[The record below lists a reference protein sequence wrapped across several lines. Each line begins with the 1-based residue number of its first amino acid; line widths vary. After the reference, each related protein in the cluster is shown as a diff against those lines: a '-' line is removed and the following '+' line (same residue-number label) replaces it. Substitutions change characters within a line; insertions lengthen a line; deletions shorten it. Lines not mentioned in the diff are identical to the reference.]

1 MTANEIV
8 AQVTNLPV
16 IPAATLKLLQLL
28 ENPTEN
34 TQAALDVIQT
44 NAVLSAKLLRLC
56 NSAAI
61 GLRKPVASVEQAVFF
76 LGFSE
81 VQRLALALG
90 IGGSLKRK
98 PKGDETHGRELWHH
112 SVVTAYAVSLIAS
125 EIPEVDVEPSVAFTA
140 ALMHDIGKLVLS
152 EALTA
157 DMLAAVRGKMQSG
170 QSQSDAE
177 RAVIGADHAEV
188 GACLLA
194 SWRMPAAL
202 IEPVANH
209 HAPIFQ
215 PAPGLSVLVHL
226 ANCVAHQIGVKPGWD
241 VFSTVVN
248 QEAAASVGF
257 GAKQLALI
265 LETLGGQM
273 DKVDQFALAA

>member
-1 MTANEIV
+1 MNAKQII

-16 IPAATLKLLQLL
+16 MPAATVKLLQLL

-44 NAVLSAKLLRLC
+44 DAVLSAKLLRLC

-61 GLRKPVASVEQAVFF
+61 GLRKPVPSVEQAVFF

-90 IGGSLKRK
+90 LGGSLKRK
-98 PKGDETHGRELWHH
+98 PKGDESEGLDLWRHA
-112 SVVTAYAVSLIAS
+112 VVTAHAASLIAG
-125 EIPEVDVEPSVAFTA
+125 EIQEMDVHPSVAFTA
-140 ALMHDIGKLVLS
+140 GLMHDIGKLVLG
-152 EALTA
+152 EVLTPEL
-157 DMLAAVRGKMQSG
+157 LAAVRSG
-170 QSQSDAE
+170 VKAGRSQCEAE
-177 RAVIGADHAEV
+177 REVLGADHAQV
-188 GACLLA
+188 GGALLEA
-194 SWRMPAAL
+194 WRMPPAL

-209 HAPIFQ
+209 HSPIFK

-226 ANCVAHQIGVKPGWD
+226 ANCIAHQIGAASGWD
-241 VFSTVVN
+241 VFATLVD

-257 GAKQLALI
+257 GAQQLARTMQ
-265 LETLGGQM
+265 TLGEQM
-273 DKVDQFALAA
+273 EKVERFALAA